1 MGALRYVPPLE
12 PGFSPLIPI
21 LCRAADQRRASVVW
35 AADGGTDEISF
46 CCAGQTGARVYER
59 LFKFLLWQH
68 GGACAQLRGFPQAA
82 RRMIE
87 QEYAPGGRRAFD
99 YDFFSNVYGRPFS
112 VSASSAPPAVSS
124 APRSRRLR
132 AGYDG
137 CRIGLDVG
145 ATAIK
150 VWAGLDGRETFS
162 QSYPWQPRRH
172 GDLDYHETELARAL
186 AAAARTLPR
195 TDSVGVSTAG
205 IIQDSQCLV
214 ASLFTAVD
222 AGAFKRRGRDLF
234 VRAAKAT
241 GAARVVV
248 CNDGDAA
255 AAAAYVLYG
264 KKGVLGLSMGSS
276 LAAGFVD
283 GSGGLT
289 DYISELAFA
298 PVDLQPGAPI
308 DPWSGDSGTGVDYFS
323 AQAVLRYAA
332 AAGIEFEPG
341 LDNGEK
347 TARVNRL
354 FSQGDAR
361 AKMVYDT
368 IGICLG
374 YSIPLY
380 RYFYGM
386 DSVLLLGGVTSG
398 KAGAHIAAQA
408 RMILRTEFGDDT
420 ELFLPDERLRL
431 TGQAQI
437 VAALP

>member
-132 AGYDG
+132 AVRRLPYRAGCGRDG
-137 CRIGLDVG
+137 NQCL
-145 ATAIK
+145 
-150 VWAGLDGRETFS
+150 GRTRRTGDIFPKLS
-162 QSYPWQPRRH
+162 RQPRRH
-172 GDLDYHETELARAL
+172 GGLDYHETELARAL

-408 RMILRTEFGDDT
+408 RMVLRTEFGDDT

-431 TGQAQI
+431 TGQAQDCSG
-437 VAALP
+437 AA

>member
-1 MGALRYVPPLE
+1 
-12 PGFSPLIPI
+12 
-21 LCRAADQRRASVVW
+21 
-35 AADGGTDEISF
+35 
-46 CCAGQTGARVYER
+46 
-59 LFKFLLWQH
+59 
-68 GGACAQLRGFPQAA
+68 
-82 RRMIE
+82 
-87 QEYAPGGRRAFD
+87 
-99 YDFFSNVYGRPFS
+99 
-112 VSASSAPPAVSS
+112 
-124 APRSRRLR
+124 
-132 AGYDG
+132 
-137 CRIGLDVG
+137 
-145 ATAIK
+145 
-150 VWAGLDGRETFS
+150 
-162 QSYPWQPRRH
+162 
-172 GDLDYHETELARAL
+172 
-186 AAAARTLPR
+186 
-195 TDSVGVSTAG
+195 
-205 IIQDSQCLV
+205 
-214 ASLFTAVD
+214 
-222 AGAFKRRGRDLF
+222 
-234 VRAAKAT
+234 
-241 GAARVVV
+241 
-248 CNDGDAA
+248 
-255 AAAAYVLYG
+255 
-264 KKGVLGLSMGSS
+264 MGSS

-408 RMILRTEFGDDT
+408 RMVLRTEFGDDT